1 MVRPA
6 TLQILFENTSE
17 EKQFSKILKRK
28 SKAWMFDRVLNMP
41 WVLNIPGSYI
51 CQGSQYAFCEI

>member
-17 EKQFSKILKRK
+17 EKQFSEILKRK

-41 WVLNIPGSYI
+41 CVLNIPG
-51 CQGSQYAFCEI
+51 F